1 MTSESIADS
10 VDKIKTQQPDVILL
24 DLMLKNNE
32 NGLDGIRLIR
42 KEDTDVPIIM
52 ITDFSSI
59 ETAIK
64 AVKLGAFEY
73 LPKSIRISELKL
85 IIEKALELRYLKIRN
100 ESIEEEISSSF
111 KEIVGESGVI
121 KKLKEKID
129 LFASNDSTILVT
141 GESGV
146 GKELVTRQIHLNSDR
161 KTEPFIVVN
170 CAAIPPDLIE
180 SELFGHEKGAFTSA
194 DKKKNRE
201 V

>member
-1 MTSESIADS
+1 
-10 VDKIKTQQPDVILL
+10 
-24 DLMLKNNE
+24 MLKNNE